1 MKMVEKYASSLVPS
15 HNHETIIMRG
25 HIVSRSISFILVVGC
40 PLIFCQLLSAS
51 HLNGELGEVKV
62 ATYDDGVIFRVEVH
76 FEKKGAK
83 SALVKP
89 ENLAHCT

>member
-40 PLIFCQLLSAS
+40 PMIFCRLVSAS
-51 HLNGELGEVKV
+51 HLNGVLEKVKV
-62 ATYDDGVIFRVEVH
+62 ATYDDG
-76 FEKKGAK
+76 
-83 SALVKP
+83 AL
-89 ENLAHCT
+89 